1 VPLKSYPTEK
11 IKNVALVGH
20 HSAGKTSLAEALL
33 FLAGATSRFGH
44 VDDGSTALDFEP
56 EEQRR
61 RGSIAT
67 GFAWLEHD
75 GHKVNLLDTPGDQN
89 FIYDA
94 FAAMRG
100 ADAVVIVV
108 SAPDGVEIQTQAVFR
123 HARALG
129 LPVVFFVN
137 KMDRERAD
145 AAACIADIKESF
157 GVRPVPIE
165 VPLGAA
171 EDFRGVVDLF
181 SRKVRIYKRDRSGDH
196 ESTDIPA
203 ELLDEVD
210 GQWENVVES
219 VAETDE
225 ALLEQYLETFELSS
239 EDVHRGF
246 HDALKTGQITPVL
259 FGAATD
265 AIGGEALLDLVT
277 WAFPSPLERAPLV
290 ATRGDELVE
299 ITPSAS
305 GPFVAQV
312 LHTHVD
318 EHAGKATIL
327 RVLGGTVPADN
338 QVENTSRGHG
348 ERLGQLASYR
358 GKEREPVD
366 RVATGDIIGVAK
378 LKDTH
383 TGDTLVTPGEGL
395 RLERLEYPPHMM
407 SYAIT
412 PKSKSDADKIKTALD
427 KLLDEDPSLG
437 TGIDGLTHD
446 MVLHGMGQAHLDMAV
461 ARMARKYKVR
471 VDTALPPVPYR
482 ETLRGAVRGIEG
494 RHKKQTGGAG
504 QFGVAVMDVAPL
516 ERGGGFRF
524 TDRIKGG
531 AIPNQY
537 ISSVEKGIV
546 GSMRSGFLAGYPIV
560 DVEVTVVDGKYHPV
574 DSKDM
579 AFQLAGSKG
588 LREAFDKAGT
598 RLLEPVM
605 AMEIVVPA
613 DVMGDIMGDVTS
625 RRGRIQGMEQTTRS
639 TTIQASVPLAEVQR
653 YAPDLKGMTGG
664 KGAFTMHLEGYEE
677 VPAHLVD
684 RIVHASPFKKDDDE
698 D

>member
-1 VPLKSYPTEK
+1 MSLSQYPSDK
-11 IKNVALVGH
+11 IKNIALVGH
-20 HSAGKTSLAEALL
+20 GGAGKTSLAEALL
-33 FLAGATSRFGH
+33 FLAGATGRFGH
-44 VDDGSTALDFEP
+44 VDDGSTLLDFEP
-56 EEQRR
+56 EEQKR
-61 RGSIAT
+61 RGSIST
-67 GFAWLEHD
+67 SFAWLEHD

-108 SAPDGVEIQTQAVFR
+108 SAPDGVEVQTQAVFR
-123 HARALG
+123 EARSLG

-137 KMDRERAD
+137 KMDRDRAD
-145 AAACIADIKESF
+145 ADACIADIKALF

-165 VPLGAA
+165 VPLGAG
-171 EDFRGVVDLF
+171 EGFRGVVDLF
-181 SRKVRIYKRDRSGDH
+181 SRKVRVYQRDRSGDH
-196 ESTDIPA
+196 EESEIPA
-203 ELLDEVD
+203 DLLDTVG

-225 ALLEQYLETFELSS
+225 ALLERYLETFELSGD
-239 EDVHRGF
+239 DVRRGF
-246 HDALKTGQITPVL
+246 HDALKAGLITPVL

-277 WAFPSPLERAPLV
+277 WAFPSPLERAPAV
-290 ATRGDELVE
+290 AMRGDALVE
-299 ITPSAS
+299 LRPDPA

-312 LHTHVD
+312 VHTHVD

-327 RVLGGTVPADN
+327 RVLSGAVPGDN
-338 QVENTSRGHG
+338 LVENVGRGHP
-348 ERLGQLASYR
+348 ERLGQLAAYR
-358 GKEREPVD
+358 GKEREPVAGA
-366 RVATGDIIGVAK
+366 ATGDIVGVAK

-383 TGDTLVTPGEGL
+383 TGDTLAAPGAGL
-395 RLERLEYPPHMM
+395 TLERRVYPPPMM

-412 PKSKSDADKIKTALD
+412 PRSKADDDKLRSALD
-427 KLLDEDPSLG
+427 KLLDEDPTLS
-437 TGIDGLTHD
+437 TGVDALTHD

-461 ARMARKYKVR
+461 ARMARKYKVE

-482 ETLRGAVRGIEG
+482 ETLRAAVAGIEG

-516 ERGGGFRF
+516 ERGGGFEF
-524 TDRIKGG
+524 VDQIKGG
-531 AIPNQY
+531 AIPNAY
-537 ISSVEKGIV
+537 ISSVEKGIAIR
-546 GSMRSGFLAGYPIV
+546 MRSGFLAGYPIV
-560 DVEVTVVDGKYHPV
+560 DLRVTLVDGKYHPV

-588 LREAFDKAGT
+588 LRDAFARGGT

-605 AMEIVVPA
+605 AMEIVVPTE
-613 DVMGDIMGDVTS
+613 VMGDILGDVTG
-625 RRGRIQGMEQTTRS
+625 RRGRILGMEQSTRS
-639 TTIQASVPLAEVQR
+639 TTIQAVVPLSEVQR

-664 KGAFTMHLEGYEE
+664 KGAFTMRLEGYED

-684 RIVHASPFKKDDDE
+684 RVVDASPFHSDHDDD
-698 D
+698 